1 MANANRPNGLSP
13 VSSLTGVSSWA
24 QQGRL
29 YCIPASD
36 ATSTYAIGDVVK
48 SAAGSDA
55 NGVPNVGKATGSDV
69 PLGIVVGVRQA
80 DPGVSLVGVT
90 IDLANIFVPKTKARA
105 YYVYVIDEPTVM
117 FEVQF
122 DATAI
127 VSANLH
133 LNCALTYTADQTTT
147 LGPSSPFSSTV
158 ATAPAVTATLPIRLL
173 GAIQRPDNAVGS
185 YVRVLAKF
193 NTHEFGMSAGTGF
206 TGV

>member
-13 VSSLTGVSSWA
+13 ASTLTGVASWS

-48 SAAGSDA
+48 SASGSDA
-55 NGVPNVGKATGSDV
+55 NGVPNVAKATGSDV
-69 PLGIVVGVRQA
+69 PLGIIIGVRQS

-105 YYVYVIDEPTVM
+105 YYVYVVDDPMLM

-122 DATAI
+122 DSTVI

-133 LNCALTYTADQTTT
+133 LNCALTYTADQTAT

-158 ATAPAVTATLPIRLL
+158 ATAPATTNTLPIRLL
-173 GAIQRPDNAVGS
+173 GAIQRPDNTVGS
-185 YVRVLAKF
+185 YVRVLARF
-193 NTHEFGMSAGTGF
+193 NTHEFGVSTGTGF